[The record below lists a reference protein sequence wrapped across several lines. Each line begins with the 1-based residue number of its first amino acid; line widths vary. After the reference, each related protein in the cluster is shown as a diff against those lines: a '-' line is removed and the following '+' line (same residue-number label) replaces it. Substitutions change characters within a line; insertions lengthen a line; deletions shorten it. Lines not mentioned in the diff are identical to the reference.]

1 MFTTS
6 LTAQRTTKWRAFGVV
21 FSLIATLL
29 VAATSLAP
37 RAALADSGEAPYGT
51 PTQALQS
58 AISLGPDYSCIISN
72 GNVLCWGN
80 NSYFQLG
87 NNPQFTMGDNSAA
100 SKSKTPVYVKNPD
113 GSNLSG
119 VIGLAT
125 GTQHACALLNTTK
138 VKCWGLIAANLTGR
152 SATYKYEG
160 QRTAEYVKDVFPMTA
175 TQTQVDALPDMTG
188 IVGLKA
194 STYGTCLLKNTGRVV
209 CFGDNGLGHEG
220 NNNGFVLQCSND
232 SQSGICDATNGLPI
246 ENVKQINQAGQTA
259 CAIQSDDRM
268 LCWGQD
274 AGSFANASYSTGNSG
289 NLYPKRVGSGA
300 NGIKAISAGIASICG
315 IYQTGSNPI
324 STSGG
329 TIKCWGQ
336 NSIGGE
342 FGNGT
347 FVGDPQYTPTSIGIT
362 NAIAISGEER
372 GHCALLITTKV
383 MCWGGNTNPN
393 TGLPAFLQV
402 RNATNTA
409 NVDIEGVAAVS
420 VGTFHLCLIM
430 QLRGEVR
437 CQGTNT
443 SGQIGD
449 GTLSQAVTPINVTAG
464 EKVNEDGG
472 TSLTGA
478 GADVMPPQYSSSA
491 VNTAGSKVIISYAEP
506 IASSGVIPTSL
517 FTVKVNGVTKTVSS
531 VTVNE
536 QTVELNMAER
546 ILQGDTV
553 RMEYRDATVGVDDAN
568 VIEDTSFIDSAS
580 IPEGP
585 ITNNANTEAV
595 APTLASAAVT
605 AETGATAG
613 TKMTLT
619 FNEALGSTTALT
631 SAFTVGVASG
641 SNRTVSSAVVS
652 GSTVVLTFTPAV
664 QRTDT
669 VTIAYA
675 APTPSSLET
684 TNTAVQDSAGN
695 DAASFSATSAINNS
709 TYDTVA
715 PIFVSA
721 AMNGVRTKMIL
732 TYNETLLASGPP
744 TAGRFSYKVTKAGV
758 TNTYTPSA
766 TVVVSGSTVEVTLLT
781 TPSTA
786 VVALGDT
793 VTFTYTDPTA
803 GNDAAAI
810 QDSAGNDAITIS
822 TYTAVTNEDDVTAP
836 VLQSG
841 AVNADGTTLTLTY
854 SEVLGSTTAA
864 ASTFTVN
871 VAGSARSVSGVAVS
885 GSTVVL
891 TLASAV
897 GQSQAVTVAYVAPSP
912 ASALTTNNAIQ
923 DSSGNDAVSFTST
936 AITVTNSSTVDQ
948 TAPVLQSGAVNT
960 AGTTLTLTYNETLGS
975 TTAAASTFTVNVAGS
990 ARSVSGVAVSGST
1003 VVLTLAS
1010 AVGQSQAVTVAYV
1023 APSPASALTTNNAI
1037 QDSSGNDAVSFTST
1051 AITVTNSSTVDQTA
1065 PVLQS
1070 GAVNTAGTTLTLTYN
1085 ETLGSTTAAAS
1096 TFTVTVGGSARTV
1109 SSVAV
1114 SGSTVVLT
1122 LVSAVQ
1128 RNEAVTVA
1136 YAAPTSSA
1144 LTTNNAIQDSV
1155 GNDAVSF
1162 GSSAI
1167 VAINSSTTDTVAPV
1181 LVSSAV
1187 NTSGAAVLTFSE
1199 TLGATGPSASAFTVT
1214 VDGVTLTVTS
1224 VTIVGATVVIVTS
1237 PRIEAGKAVTIV
1249 YVAPSPGSALTTN
1262 SAIQDA
1268 TGNDAAGAT
1277 FTVSSANN
1285 ASTYDPT
1292 PPTQTGS
1299 EVNDAGKLVISYS
1312 ENLATPGPDA
1322 SQFTVTIDGKTAT
1335 IVSVEIVDNKIVIT
1349 TSPLI
1354 AGGEAVTWGY
1364 ADATTGN
1371 DPKGI
1376 QDAAGNDV
1384 GSGTSGSGS
1393 VTNGSKVSNVDPVP
1407 PTVTGSQVDDGGK
1420 VVISFS
1426 ETIATPGPDSSQFI
1440 VTIDGSPVTI
1450 VSVVVLDNK
1459 VVITTAPL
1467 VAEGQTVTWK
1477 YVDPTTGNDQ
1487 KAIQDKSGNDLSSS
1501 TGGSGSVTNGSK
1513 VTKEAAELEED
1524 PATTLLSDEVTVDGV
1539 SGTATFGDGSQIVVS
1554 GKNLK
1559 IRFKT
1564 GYIGNA
1570 GGTVTGTYLVGK
1582 KKTKYKCTVE
1592 SFGTAQKNPTAKRIY
1607 PSKKM
1612 GLWFKKKVYSPKKP
1626 CVMPTAMQTA
1636 LKTQRI
1642 TLTVK
1647 LNFKRLWPNTA
1658 KAVDDQGKPI
1668 PKSTRIMKLKIGK
1681 TPTK

>member
-1 MFTTS
+1 
-6 LTAQRTTKWRAFGVV
+6 
-21 FSLIATLL
+21 
-29 VAATSLAP
+29 
-37 RAALADSGEAPYGT
+37 
-51 PTQALQS
+51 
-58 AISLGPDYSCIISN
+58 
-72 GNVLCWGN
+72 
-80 NSYFQLG
+80 
-87 NNPQFTMGDNSAA
+87 
-100 SKSKTPVYVKNPD
+100 
-113 GSNLSG
+113 
-119 VIGLAT
+119 
-125 GTQHACALLNTTK
+125 
-138 VKCWGLIAANLTGR
+138 
-152 SATYKYEG
+152 
-160 QRTAEYVKDVFPMTA
+160 
-175 TQTQVDALPDMTG
+175 
-188 IVGLKA
+188 
-194 STYGTCLLKNTGRVV
+194 
-209 CFGDNGLGHEG
+209 
-220 NNNGFVLQCSND
+220 
-232 SQSGICDATNGLPI
+232 
-246 ENVKQINQAGQTA
+246 
-259 CAIQSDDRM
+259 
-268 LCWGQD
+268 
-274 AGSFANASYSTGNSG
+274 
-289 NLYPKRVGSGA
+289 
-300 NGIKAISAGIASICG
+300 
-315 IYQTGSNPI
+315 
-324 STSGG
+324 
-329 TIKCWGQ
+329 
-336 NSIGGE
+336 
-342 FGNGT
+342 
-347 FVGDPQYTPTSIGIT
+347 
-362 NAIAISGEER
+362 
-372 GHCALLITTKV
+372 
-383 MCWGGNTNPN
+383 
-393 TGLPAFLQV
+393 
-402 RNATNTA
+402 
-409 NVDIEGVAAVS
+409 
-420 VGTFHLCLIM
+420 
-430 QLRGEVR
+430 
-437 CQGTNT
+437 
-443 SGQIGD
+443 
-449 GTLSQAVTPINVTAG
+449 
-464 EKVNEDGG
+464 
-472 TSLTGA
+472 
-478 GADVMPPQYSSSA
+478 
-491 VNTAGSKVIISYAEP
+491 
-506 IASSGVIPTSL
+506 
-517 FTVKVNGVTKTVSS
+517 
-531 VTVNE
+531 
-536 QTVELNMAER
+536 
-546 ILQGDTV
+546 
-553 RMEYRDATVGVDDAN
+553 
-568 VIEDTSFIDSAS
+568 
-580 IPEGP
+580 
-585 ITNNANTEAV
+585 
-595 APTLASAAVT
+595 
-605 AETGATAG
+605 
-613 TKMTLT
+613 
-619 FNEALGSTTALT
+619 
-631 SAFTVGVASG
+631 
-641 SNRTVSSAVVS
+641 
-652 GSTVVLTFTPAV
+652 
-664 QRTDT
+664 
-669 VTIAYA
+669 
-675 APTPSSLET
+675 
-684 TNTAVQDSAGN
+684 
-695 DAASFSATSAINNS
+695 
-709 TYDTVA
+709 
-715 PIFVSA
+715 
-721 AMNGVRTKMIL
+721 
-732 TYNETLLASGPP
+732 
-744 TAGRFSYKVTKAGV
+744 
-758 TNTYTPSA
+758 
-766 TVVVSGSTVEVTLLT
+766 
-781 TPSTA
+781 
-786 VVALGDT
+786 
-793 VTFTYTDPTA
+793 
-803 GNDAAAI
+803 
-810 QDSAGNDAITIS
+810 
-822 TYTAVTNEDDVTAP
+822 
-836 VLQSG
+836 
-841 AVNADGTTLTLTY
+841 
-854 SEVLGSTTAA
+854 
-864 ASTFTVN
+864 
-871 VAGSARSVSGVAVS
+871 
-885 GSTVVL
+885 
-891 TLASAV
+891 
-897 GQSQAVTVAYVAPSP
+897 
-912 ASALTTNNAIQ
+912 
-923 DSSGNDAVSFTST
+923 
-936 AITVTNSSTVDQ
+936 
-948 TAPVLQSGAVNT
+948 
-960 AGTTLTLTYNETLGS
+960 
-975 TTAAASTFTVNVAGS
+975 
-990 ARSVSGVAVSGST
+990 
-1003 VVLTLAS
+1003 
-1010 AVGQSQAVTVAYV
+1010 
-1023 APSPASALTTNNAI
+1023 
-1037 QDSSGNDAVSFTST
+1037 
-1051 AITVTNSSTVDQTA
+1051 
-1065 PVLQS
+1065 
-1070 GAVNTAGTTLTLTYN
+1070 LTLTYN

>member
-1 MFTTS
+1 MFTAS
-6 LTAQRTTKWRAFGVV
+6 LTAQRATKWRAFGVT

-87 NNPQFTMGDNSAA
+87 NNPSFSMGDNGPET
-100 SKSKTPVYVKNPD
+100 KSKTPVYVKNSD

-125 GTQHACALLNTTK
+125 GTQHACALLNTTR
-138 VKCWGLIAANLTGR
+138 VKCWGLIGNNLTGR
-152 SATYKYEG
+152 WASFQNAG
-160 QRTAEYVKDVFPMTA
+160 QRTAEFVKDVFPMTA
-175 TQTQVDALPDMTG
+175 TQTQVDALPSISG

-220 NNNGFVLQCSND
+220 TNNGFVLQCSND
-232 SQSGICDATNGLPI
+232 TQSGICGTTNGLPI

-274 AGSFANASYSTGNSG
+274 AGNFADASYSTGNSG

-315 IYQTGSNPI
+315 IYQTGSNPLA
-324 STSGG
+324 TSGG

-342 FGNGT
+342 LGTGSFDGN
-347 FVGDPQYTPTSIGIT
+347 PQYTPTTIGIT

-372 GHCALLITTKV
+372 GHCALLISTKV

-409 NVDIEGVAAVS
+409 NVDIEGVAAIS

-449 GTLSQAVTPINVTAG
+449 GTFTQAVTPINVSAG

-478 GADVMPPQYSSSA
+478 GADVMPPEYSSSA

-506 IASSGVIPTSL
+506 VASSGVIPTSL
-517 FTVKVNGVTKTVSS
+517 FTVKVNGVTKTISS

-595 APTLASAAVT
+595 APTLVSAAVT
-605 AETGATAG
+605 AETGGTAG

-619 FNEALGSTTALT
+619 FSEALSSTTALP

-641 SNRTVSSAVVS
+641 SARTVSSAVVS

-669 VTIAYA
+669 VTVAYA

-695 DAASFSATSAINNS
+695 DAASFSATSAMNNS

-715 PIFVSA
+715 PTFVSA
-721 AMNGVRTKMIL
+721 AMNGARTKMIL
-732 TYNETLLASGPP
+732 TYSEALLASGPP
-744 TAGRFSYKVTKAGV
+744 AANRFSYKVTKGGT

-786 VVALGDT
+786 VVATGDT
-793 VTFTYTDPTA
+793 VTFTYTDPS
-803 GNDAAAI
+803 GSNDAAAI

-822 TYTAVTNEDDVTAP
+822 TDTAVSNEDDITSPVQQSAAVDTA
-836 VLQSG
+836 
-841 AVNADGTTLTLTY
+841 GTSLAITY
-854 SEVLGSTTAA
+854 SEALSATTAPKEA
-864 ASTFTVN
+864 FTVT
-871 VAGSARSVSGVAVS
+871 VGGVSRTVSAAVVS

-891 TLASAV
+891 TL
-897 GQSQAVTVAYVAPSP
+897 SP
-912 ASALTTNNAIQ
+912 
-923 DSSGNDAVSFTST
+923 
-936 AITVTNSSTVDQ
+936 
-948 TAPVLQSGAVNT
+948 
-960 AGTTLTLTYNETLGS
+960 
-975 TTAAASTFTVNVAGS
+975 
-990 ARSVSGVAVSGST
+990 
-1003 VVLTLAS
+1003 
-1010 AVGQSQAVTVAYV
+1010 
-1023 APSPASALTTNNAI
+1023 
-1037 QDSSGNDAVSFTST
+1037 
-1051 AITVTNSSTVDQTA
+1051 
-1065 PVLQS
+1065 
-1070 GAVNTAGTTLTLTYN
+1070 
-1085 ETLGSTTAAAS
+1085 
-1096 TFTVTVGGSARTV
+1096 
-1109 SSVAV
+1109 
-1114 SGSTVVLT
+1114 
-1122 LVSAVQ
+1122 AVQ
-1128 RNEAVTVA
+1128 RDEVVAVA
-1136 YAAPTSSA
+1136 YADPTPG
-1144 LTTNNAIQDSV
+1144 TNDTNAVQDNV
-1155 GNDAVSF
+1155 GNDAASF
-1162 GSSAI
+1162 SSSAL
-1167 VAINSSTTDTVAPV
+1167 VVTNSSTTDTTAPAFVSAAVSSGGSILLTYSETLNTTTAPTSQFQVTIGGTAVTVSSVTVSGSVVTIVTTPVVGAGQSVAVTYTAPSSGNTIEDTAGNDAASSGTAV
-1181 LVSSAV
+1181 TISEASNQSTVDRTGPTLVSSAV
-1187 NTSGAAVLTFSE
+1187 NAAGAAVLTFSE

-1214 VDGVTLTVTS
+1214 VDGVTLTVTG
-1224 VTIVGATVVIVTS
+1224 VTIVGSTVVIVTN
-1237 PRIEAGKAVTIV
+1237 PRIESGKAVSIV
-1249 YVAPSPGSALTTN
+1249 YNAPASNSATSN
-1262 SAIQDA
+1262 AAIQDA
-1268 TGNDAAGAT
+1268 AGNDAAGAT

-1299 EVNDAGKLVISYS
+1299 AVNDAGKLVISYS

-1371 DPKGI
+1371 DTKGI

-1450 VSVVVLDNK
+1450 VSVVVVDNK

-1477 YVDPTTGNDQ
+1477 YADTTTGNDQ
-1487 KAIQDKSGNDLSSS
+1487 KAIQDKSGNDLSSTS
-1501 TGGSGSVTNGSK
+1501 GSGSVSNGSK

-1524 PATTLLSDEVTVDGV
+1524 PTTTMLSDEVTVDGV

-1592 SFGTAQKNPTAKRIY
+1592 SFGTEKKNPSAKRIY

-1658 KAVDDQGKPI
+1658 KAIDDQGKPI

>member
-1 MFTTS
+1 MFTAS
-6 LTAQRTTKWRAFGVV
+6 PTARRATKWRAFGVV
-21 FSLIATLL
+21 FSLVATLL

-37 RAALADSGEAPYGT
+37 QAALADSGEAPYGT

-58 AISLGPDYSCIISN
+58 AISLGPDYSCIISS

-80 NSYFQLG
+80 NSFFQLG
-87 NNPQFTMGDNSAA
+87 NNPPFALGDNSAA

-138 VKCWGLIAANLTGR
+138 VKCWGYIANNLTGT
-152 SATYKYEG
+152 SASYQNEG
-160 QRTAEYVKDVFPMTA
+160 LKTAHFVKDVFPSSA
-175 TQTQVDALPDMTG
+175 TQAQVDALSPITG

-220 NNNGFVLQCSND
+220 NNNGYVLQCSDETQNAVC
-232 SQSGICDATNGLPI
+232 GTTNSLPI
-246 ENVKQINQAGQTA
+246 ENVKQINQAGQTV
-259 CAIQSDDRM
+259 CATQSDDRM

-274 AGSFANASYSTGNSG
+274 NGNFANASYDTGSS
-289 NLYPKRVGSGA
+289 LYPKRVGSGA
-300 NGIKAISAGIASICG
+300 NGIKALSAGTATICG
-315 IYQTGSNPI
+315 LYQTGSNPI
-324 STSGG
+324 ATQGG

-342 FGNGT
+342 LGTGSFQGNA
-347 FVGDPQYTPTSIGIT
+347 QYTPTAFGIT
-362 NAIAISGEER
+362 DAIAISGEER
-372 GHCALLITTKV
+372 GYCALLITTKV
-383 MCWGGNTNPN
+383 KCWGSITNPN
-393 TGLPAFLQV
+393 TGEPAFLQV

-449 GTLSQAVTPINVTAG
+449 GTFSQAVTPINVSPG
-464 EKVNEDGG
+464 EKVNSDGG

-491 VNTAGSKVIISYAEP
+491 VNTAGSKVILSYEEP
-506 IASSGVIPTSL
+506 IASGGVIPTSL
-517 FTVKVNGVTKTVSS
+517 FTVKVNGVTKTISS

-553 RMEYRDATVGVDDAN
+553 RMEYRDATVGVDNSN
-568 VIEDTSFIDSAS
+568 VIEDASFIDAAS

-595 APTLASAAVT
+595 APTLVSAAVT
-605 AETGATAG
+605 AETGGTAG

-619 FNEALGSTTALT
+619 FNEALGSTTALP

-641 SNRTVSSAVVS
+641 SARTVSTAVVS

-669 VTIAYA
+669 VTVAYA

-684 TNTAVQDSAGN
+684 SNTAVQDAAGN
-695 DAASFSATSAINNS
+695 DAASFSATTATNNS
-709 TYDTVA
+709 TYDTIA
-715 PIFVSA
+715 PSFVSA
-721 AMNGVRTKMIL
+721 AMNGARTKMIL
-732 TYNETLLASGPP
+732 TYSETLLASGPP
-744 TAGRFSYKVTKAGV
+744 AANRFSYKVTKGGV

-781 TPSTA
+781 TPSAA
-786 VVALGDT
+786 VVAAGDT
-793 VTFTYTDPTA
+793 VTFTYTDPSVS
-803 GNDAAAI
+803 NDAAAI

-822 TYTAVTNEDDVTAP
+822 TYTAVSNEDDTTAP

-841 AVNADGTTLTLTY
+841 AVNSTGTSLTLTY
-854 SEVLGSTTAA
+854 SEALNATTAPG
-864 ASTFTVN
+864 STFTVT
-871 VAGSARSVSGVAVS
+871 VGGSSRTVSEAIVS

-897 GQSQAVTVAYVAPSP
+897 GQGQTVTVAYAAPAS
-912 ASALTTNNAIQ
+912 SALTTNNAVQ
-923 DSSGNDAVSFTST
+923 DTSGNDAVSFTSS

-960 AGTTLTLTYNETLGS
+960 AGTTLTLTYNEALGS
-975 TTAAASTFTVNVAGS
+975 TTAAASTFTVNVGGS
-990 ARSVSGVAVSGST
+990 ARTVSGVAVLGST

-1010 AVGQSQAVTVAYV
+1010 AVQQG
-1023 APSPASALTTNNAI
+1023 
-1037 QDSSGNDAVSFTST
+1037 
-1051 AITVTNSSTVDQTA
+1051 
-1065 PVLQS
+1065 
-1070 GAVNTAGTTLTLTYN
+1070 
-1085 ETLGSTTAAAS
+1085 
-1096 TFTVTVGGSARTV
+1096 
-1109 SSVAV
+1109 
-1114 SGSTVVLT
+1114 
-1122 LVSAVQ
+1122 
-1128 RNEAVTVA
+1128 EAVTVA

-1144 LTTNNAIQDSV
+1144 LTTNNAIQDSL
-1155 GNDAVSF
+1155 GNDAISF
-1162 GSSAI
+1162 SSSAL
-1167 VAINSSTTDTVAPV
+1167 VVTNSSTTDTVAPV
-1181 LVSSAV
+1181 LVSSSVSTSGNILITYNENLSSTTAATSRFQVTIEGQLASVSSVTASGRVVTVVTSPVVGAGQSVVFTYSAPSPSNSAASNNAVQDTAGNDALSITVGQVISGSDNLSTLDLTGPTLVSTAV
-1187 NTSGAAVLTFSE
+1187 NAAGAAVLTFSE

-1214 VDGVTLTVTS
+1214 VDGVTLTVTG
-1224 VTIVGATVVIVTS
+1224 VTIVGGTVVIVTS
-1237 PRIEAGKAVTIV
+1237 PKIEAGKAASIV
-1249 YVAPSPGSALTTN
+1249 YNAPSSNTATSN
-1262 SAIQDA
+1262 AAIQDA
-1268 TGNDAAGAT
+1268 AGNDAAGAT
-1277 FTVSSANN
+1277 FTVTSANN

-1292 PPTQTGS
+1292 PPASTGS
-1299 EVNDAGKLVISYS
+1299 EVNDGGKLVITYS
-1312 ENLATPGPDA
+1312 ETLATPGPDA

-1335 IVSVEIVDNKIVIT
+1335 IVSVEVVDNKIVIT

-1354 AGGEAVTWGY
+1354 AGGETVTW
-1364 ADATTGN
+1364 AFTDATSGN
-1371 DPKGI
+1371 DAKGI

-1384 GSGTSGSGS
+1384 GSGTNGSGS

-1407 PTVTGSQVDDGGK
+1407 PTVSGSEVNDGGK
-1420 VVISFS
+1420 VVITFS
-1426 ETIATPGPDSSQFI
+1426 ETLATPGPDSSQFI

-1450 VSVVVLDNK
+1450 VSVEVVDNK

-1467 VAEGQTVTWK
+1467 VADGQTVTWK
-1477 YVDPTTGNDQ
+1477 YVDPTTGND
-1487 KAIQDKSGNDLSSS
+1487 KIAIQDKSGNDLASASI
-1501 TGGSGSVTNGSK
+1501 GSGSVKNGSK
-1513 VTKEAAELEED
+1513 VTKEAAEVEES
-1524 PATTLLSDEVTVDGV
+1524 PSTTLLSDEVTVDGTT
-1539 SGTATFGDGSQIVVS
+1539 GTATFGDGSQLVVS
-1554 GKNLK
+1554 GKFLK
-1559 IRFKT
+1559 IRFKA

-1582 KKTKYKCTVE
+1582 KKTKYKCTVAG
-1592 SFGTAQKNPTAKRIY
+1592 FGSTKKNPTAKRIY

-1612 GLWFKKKVYSPKKP
+1612 GLWFKKKFYTPKTP
-1626 CVMPTAMQTA
+1626 CVMPPA
-1636 LKTQRI
+1636 LQKALQTQRVI
-1642 TLTVK
+1642 LTVK
-1647 LNFKRLWPNTA
+1647 LKFKRLWPNTA
-1658 KAVDDQGKPI
+1658 KAIDDKGQPI
-1668 PKSTRIMKLKIGK
+1668 PPITRVMKLKIGK
-1681 TPTK
+1681 KPTV